1 MFFLPV
7 QADEIV
13 VNPGF
18 EKGVQDKTGE
28 IRAWGKI
35 PEHYRLLPRGGRNGT
50 AAIYFERS
58 VPGKQERLLQEVKLV
73 PGKKYRYHGWIKI
86 EDIAGSKVVGASVG
100 FLYFDKNGK
109 QIGSHARPGSKGSG
123 NNTHISFEICED
135 SRADPVYFAAAYKE
149 TVELTAYLCKLHG
162 LSPLEDGVVI
172 DHAEGYARG
181 IASNHGDVGYWLK
194 LHGKSMDDA
203 RLDVAYYMEHGCH
216 KGEEENGM
224 RYKCL
229 RDVPKAYRDETIDRL
244 VALGIIKGKG
254 GVGENMIIDLGEDAI
269 RILIYND
276 RAGLYPKN

>member
-1 MFFLPV
+1 MNLHKCIF
-7 QADEIV
+7 
-13 VNPGF
+13 VNSDCYKACKTIKP
-18 EKGVQDKTGE
+18 KGVMWHSTGADNPNLKRYVQPDDGKLGYNKNQNHWNRPGLDVCVHAFIGKLQDGT
-28 IRAWGKI
+28 IAT
-35 PEHYRLLPRGGRNGT
+35 YQTLPWDRRGWHC
-50 AAIYFERS
+50 Y
-58 VPGKQERLLQEVKLV
+58 K
-73 PGKKYRYHGWIKI
+73 
-86 EDIAGSKVVGASVG
+86 
-100 FLYFDKNGK
+100 
-109 QIGSHARPGSKGSG
+109 GSKGSG

-135 SRADPVYFAAAYKE
+135 SRADPVYFAAVYKE
-149 TVELTAYLCKLHG
+149 AVELTAYLCKLHG
-162 LSPLEDGVVI
+162 LSPLEDGVMI

-181 IASNHGDVGYWLK
+181 IASNHGDVGHWLK

-254 GVGENMIIDLGEDAI
+254 GIGENMIIDLGEDAI

-276 RAGLYPKN
+276 RAGLYPKK